1 MSRATLL
8 AKPLLHEA
16 DVIGRKVVTGA
27 LTPNAELRRQDSRAS
42 PTSLPHL
49 NSTTNRHPCKIIMS
63 FSDDRLCRN
72 CTKLDLQAVF
82 NPARFDGLPA
92 IGSAQSYKTSWTKYI
107 QHVGD
112 WRPLTREE
120 RISQYPPGMIPSCP
134 FCDLVFSIGFNL
146 TRYPMAEKEKVM
158 LAIPASLLYNFAA
171 QDNRKSDK
179 RLPDYSAVFLLVM
192 NPSHYKTAS
201 AQYFGNTSAGGGL
214 TAWIRF
220 AHREAPG
227 SLVSLASTA
236 ILEPSQ
242 PLLDLPMQAR
252 VLREER
258 IDYGLIRSWI
268 HLCERHHDACR
279 TSSNWQTL
287 PHFKLIDCETRLIIN
302 TDPSTR
308 YRYVA
313 LSYVWGVA
321 PPDKYTY
328 PHLPDDLP
336 PVIQDAMRATIKLGF
351 RYIWID
357 RYCI

>member
-1 MSRATLL
+1 
-8 AKPLLHEA
+8 
-16 DVIGRKVVTGA
+16 
-27 LTPNAELRRQDSRAS
+27 
-42 PTSLPHL
+42 
-49 NSTTNRHPCKIIMS
+49 MS

-72 CTKLDLQAVF
+72 CTKLNLQAVF
-82 NPARFDGLPA
+82 DPVRFDGLPA
-92 IGSAQSYKTSWTKYI
+92 VGSAQSYKTSWTKYI
-107 QHVGD
+107 QHVGN

-146 TRYPMAEKEKVM
+146 TRYPMAEKKKIM
-158 LAIPASLLYNFAA
+158 LAIPANLLYNFAGKEKVA
-171 QDNRKSDK
+171 SRVEVSDFTSV
-179 RLPDYSAVFLLVM
+179 LLLVM

-236 ILEPSQ
+236 ILEPVQ
-242 PLLDLPMQAR
+242 PILELPMQAR

-258 IDYGLIRSWI
+258 IDY
-268 HLCERHHDACR
+268 
-279 TSSNWQTL
+279 
-287 PHFKLIDCETRLIIN
+287 
-302 TDPSTR
+302 
-308 YRYVA
+308 
-313 LSYVWGVA
+313 
-321 PPDKYTY
+321 DKYTY
-328 PHLPDDLP
+328 PYLPDDLP

-357 RYCI
+357 RYCIWQDDGIHKMSQVERMDQIYGDAELSIIAIGAKDPSYGL